1 MELTQIVPL
10 LFIGEIATILI
21 LYRFVLRDWI
31 VDKWEEKLKTEGYLI
46 EMLEPVIAEIENSTI
61 QSLEEFKSSF
71 IGTLGTMTREAKKL
85 DPMNNMRK
93 AAANGDWTSMLME
106 YVTNKSG
113 LSSLD
118 VPNIPQTSPKD
129 VEKMSEFG
137 KFK

>member
-1 MELTQIVPL
+1 MELSQIIPL
-10 LFIGEIATILI
+10 LFIGEILTLLL
-21 LYRFVLRDWI
+21 LYRFVLREWI
-31 VDKWEEKLKTEGYLI
+31 VDTWEKKLKSEGYLI
-46 EMLEPVIAEIENSTI
+46 EILEPVISEIENSTI

-93 AAANGDWTSMLME
+93 AAANGDWTSMLLE

-113 LSSLD
+113 LSALD

-129 VEKMSEFG
+129 VEKMSDYG

>member
-1 MELTQIVPL
+1 MELSQIIPL
-10 LFIGEIATILI
+10 LFIGEIAVLLG
-21 LYRFVLRDWI
+21 LYRFVLREWI
-31 VDKWEEKLKTEGYLI
+31 VDTWEKKLKQEGYLI
-46 EMLEPVIAEIENSTI
+46 EILDPVITEIENSTI
-61 QSLEEFKSSF
+61 ETLEEFKSSF

-93 AAANGDWTSMLME
+93 AAANGDWTSMLLE

-113 LSSLD
+113 LSALD

>member
-1 MELTQIVPL
+1 MELAQIIPL
-10 LFIGEIATILI
+10 LFIGEIAVLLG
-21 LYRFVLRDWI
+21 LYRFVLREWI
-31 VDKWEEKLKTEGYLI
+31 VDTWEKKLKTEGYLI
-46 EMLEPVIAEIENSTI
+46 EILEPVIAEIENSTI

-93 AAANGDWTSMLME
+93 AAKDGDWASMLLE

-113 LSSLD
+113 LSNLE
-118 VPNIPQTSPKD
+118 VPNIPQTSPKE
-129 VEKMSEFG
+129 VETMSDFG